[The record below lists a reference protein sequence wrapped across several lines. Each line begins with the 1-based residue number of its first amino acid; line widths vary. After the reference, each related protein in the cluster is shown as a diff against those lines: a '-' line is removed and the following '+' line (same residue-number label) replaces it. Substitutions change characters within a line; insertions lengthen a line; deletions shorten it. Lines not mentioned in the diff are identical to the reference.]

1 MNIIETGSEKQSQN
15 ELIGSLLL
23 VSIQHWKYSELWVT
37 PGVVVLWLERP
48 LALQEDL
55 GSIPAKFF
63 RVIFLSRS

>member
-23 VSIQHWKYSELWVT
+23 VSIQHWKYSEFRVS
-37 PGVVVLWLERP
+37 PGAVVLWLERP

-55 GSIPAKFF
+55 GSIPTSAKMFF
-63 RVIFLSRS
+63 YS